1 LLDTDNSGALSK
13 EEVKQLAVIQLGTQI
28 VGTRFPNRR
37 QLVEDDV
44 LDDFFSKVIHVCML
58 ARVPSMVTDCAHFLP
73 MPSLFTFEVDV
84 NQDGKVTLY
93 EYIRCVYDK
102 EMCKEGD
109 CSALKSPIS
118 PISSTICDDIVIKKD
133 SGGGEGP
140 GGRFISA
147 WRHILVRFGTEGVV
161 HGIDTDWLNDGPND
175 GRCVSSQAQVLRV
188 GSWKQSEEPGEVVVT
203 WAANWEIPQGW
214 RGDWTP
220 DNSKV
225 RYKVA

>member
-44 LDDFFSKVIHVCML
+44 LDDFFSK
-58 ARVPSMVTDCAHFLP
+58 
-73 MPSLFTFEVDV
+73 VDV